1 MKVYA
6 LVGSSGTGKS
16 YKAISFANKHN
27 IECIIDDG
35 LLIKG
40 GKIFAGTSAKKEPTT
55 IAAIR
60 RAIFM
65 DKDHAAQVREAID
78 ELKPDSILV
87 LGTSINMINRIGD
100 TLGLPRPYKITMIE
114 EISTKNEIETARE
127 QRMGQGKHII
137 PVPTLEIR
145 KDFSGYFIDPLK
157 IFRFYG
163 KEKKVETVE
172 KTVVRP
178 TFSYMGR
185 FYISDLAIESLV
197 IYNAEYMED
206 IYRIYNIDVVS
217 RENGVIIYFDTVV
230 TLGSPIHTMLKQFQ
244 RNIAKDIYW
253 TTGLNVLQ
261 INIVV
266 RGIV

>member
-1 MKVYA
+1 MKIYA
-6 LVGSSGTGKS
+6 LVGQSGTGKS
-16 YKAISFANKHN
+16 YKAISFANEHG

-40 GKIFAGTSAKKEPTT
+40 GKILAGTSAKKEPTM
-55 IAAIR
+55 IAAAR

-65 DKDHAAQVREAID
+65 DKEHAAEVRQVINDIEP
-78 ELKPDSILV
+78 ESILV
-87 LGTSINMINRIGD
+87 LGTSVNMIEKIGD
-100 TLGLPRPYKITMIE
+100 TLQLPRPYNITTIE
-114 EISTKNEIETARE
+114 EIATRDEIEVARE

-157 IFRFYG
+157 RFRFYG
-163 KEKKVETVE
+163 KGKRLETVE

-197 IYNAEYMED
+197 IYNAEKTKD

-217 RENGVIIYFDTVV
+217 MENGVAIYFDTVV
-230 TLGSPIHTMLKQFQ
+230 IFGSPMHTVLRQFQ
-244 RNIAKDIYW
+244 KDIAEDIYW

-261 INIVV
+261 INIAVK
-266 RGIV
+266 GIV